1 MWSGALITRE
11 VLPDDQN
18 VILTGFM
25 GVGKTTVGRQLAVLT
40 ERRFVDA
47 DDLIVERAEMSIPE
61 IFATKGEAAFRA
73 LESEVCRDLAT
84 EQGLVIATGGGM
96 LVDPANRALLEKT
109 GLVVCLDA
117 APDVIRARLQES
129 DDRPLVANWETLF
142 EQRRAAYAA
151 IPAHV
156 DTTDKSPGEI
166 AAEIIALAGEHPHAR
181 RIPVTTPTS
190 SYEIVIESGAL
201 AALDPAAWGLDKR
214 CAVITNTTIAP
225 LYGDQLVA
233 RLPDAVLITMPDG
246 EQYKTL
252 ETVAKLYAD
261 LVAAGLDRGSTV
273 VALGGGVVGDTAGF
287 AAATY
292 MRGVRLLQIPTS
304 LLAMVDSSVGGKVG
318 VDLAQGKNLVGAFKQ
333 PDAVLIDPDV
343 LKTLPER
350 EWRCGAAEA
359 IKHALIADPGLLD
372 LIKPDSDAVA
382 MVVRAVQV
390 KVNVVQH
397 DPYEQNV
404 RAYLN
409 LGHTFAHAVEQVSG
423 YQWLHGEAVGVGL
436 VAAARLSSALGMIDT
451 ALVDQIEAIVQRFG
465 LPVRLGDLDPESL
478 YAAMF
483 TDKKWRSGHSRFVL
497 LEGFGKPVIV
507 EDLPA
512 EKVITVLAGLRG
524 ASGDQHQRS
533 SEQPAQPA

>member
-1 MWSGALITRE
+1 MWSGALITRDL
-11 VLPDDQN
+11 LPDEQN
-18 VILTGFM
+18 IILTGFM
-25 GVGKTTVGRQLAVLT
+25 GVGKTTVGRQLAVQT

-47 DDLIVERAEMSIPE
+47 DDLIVERAEMSIAE

-84 EQGLVIATGGGM
+84 EKGLVIATGGGM
-96 LVDPANRALLEKT
+96 LVNPANRALLEKT

-117 APDVIRARLQES
+117 PPEIIRARLDEF
-129 DDRPLVANWETLF
+129 DDRPLATNWETLF
-142 EQRRAAYAA
+142 EQRRAAYAS
-151 IPAHV
+151 IPIHV
-156 DTTDKSPGEI
+156 DTTGKSPGEI
-166 AAEIIALAGEHPHAR
+166 AAEIITLAVESPHAR
-181 RIPVTTPTS
+181 RLPVTTPTNR
-190 SYEIVIESGAL
+190 YEIVIEAGAL
-201 AALDPAAWGLDKR
+201 ATLDPVAWGLEQR

-225 LYGDQLVA
+225 LYGEQLVA
-233 RLPDAVLITMPDG
+233 RLPDAVLITMSDG

-252 ETVAKLYAD
+252 DTVREFYAKL
-261 LVAAGLDRGSTV
+261 VAGGLDRGSTV
-273 VALGGGVVGDTAGF
+273 IALGGGVVGDTAGF

-304 LLAMVDSSVGGKVG
+304 LLAMVDLSVGGKVG
-318 VDLAQGKNLVGAFKQ
+318 VDLPEGKNLVGAFKQ

-372 LIKPDSDAVA
+372 LIAPDGDAVA
-382 MVVRAVQV
+382 MIARAVQV
-390 KVNVVQH
+390 KVDVVQR

-436 VAAARLSSALGMIDT
+436 VAAARLSAALGMID
-451 ALVDQIEAIVQRFG
+451 ASLADQVEAIVKRFG
-465 LPVRLGDLDPESL
+465 LPVRLGDLDPEAL
-478 YAAMF
+478 YAAMS
-483 TDKKWRSGHSRFVL
+483 TDKKWRGGHSRFVL
-497 LEGFGKPVIV
+497 LEALGKPVIV
-507 EDLPA
+507 EDAPA
-512 EKVITVLAGLRG
+512 EQVVEVLSDLRG
-524 ASGDQHQRS
+524 A
-533 SEQPAQPA
+533 